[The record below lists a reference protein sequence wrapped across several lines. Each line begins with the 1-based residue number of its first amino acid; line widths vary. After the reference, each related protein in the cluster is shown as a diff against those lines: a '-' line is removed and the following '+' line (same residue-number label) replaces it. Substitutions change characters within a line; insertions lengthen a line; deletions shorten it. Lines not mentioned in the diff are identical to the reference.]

1 MIAYAESSAVLAWVL
16 GEPGEREVRSAMAEA
31 ERVVSS
37 TLTPVECARAL
48 ARGVQTGR
56 IGRGDELAALK
67 LLDLAAESWVT
78 LELTG
83 RVLLRARA
91 RFPQEPVC
99 TLDALHLATAL
110 QFLEAAGTLT
120 LISLDAR
127 IRDNAVALGL
137 AVAP

>member
-1 MIAYAESSAVLAWVL
+1 
-16 GEPGEREVRSAMAEA
+16 
-31 ERVVSS
+31 
-37 TLTPVECARAL
+37 
-48 ARGVQTGR
+48 
-56 IGRGDELAALK
+56 
-67 LLDLAAESWVT
+67 
-78 LELTG
+78 
-83 RVLLRARA
+83 VLLRARA
-91 RFPQEPVC
+91 RVPQEPVC